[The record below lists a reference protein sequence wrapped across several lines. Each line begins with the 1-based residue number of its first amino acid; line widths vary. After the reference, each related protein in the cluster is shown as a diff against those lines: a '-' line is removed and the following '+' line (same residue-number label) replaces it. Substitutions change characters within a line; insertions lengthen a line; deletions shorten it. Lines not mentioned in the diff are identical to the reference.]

1 MIKRPRQLPA
11 ILLVV
16 LTSAVGTAA
25 RSSIDGQTYSNTD
38 YGFQVTAP
46 AGWSIEQNIGAA
58 LVLLQS
64 PDGEVAFR
72 VFIDLMS
79 SLDTPADHREKA
91 KGRYGIRGRET
102 TVQELIEEW
111 EGQSPEYLP
120 LPGAY
125 RGEEEP
131 VGELDHEA
139 LPPEGG
145 EDEGGDGAET
155 GMDDPTGEAGGEPM
169 ETVVEGDAMEVA
181 DGSFADADPDAG
193 EVIIEE
199 MTVMEGLI
207 ALQQTTGV
215 PYKDA
220 AARELESEQVEEQ
233 TEQLDD
239 LAAVLRELAASEP
252 RLTTYDHSV
261 TDPTSGATTNTRHIV
276 CYLLRNTVGY
286 TIQASVPKE
295 RFRHHLRDLIAVFT
309 SMRIPA
315 LEGGRYGRADAI
327 EMDPQT
333 TGVITGRV
341 LIRGTAVPGATVA
354 LYRTRDDYISREP
367 YKTTTSNFIGEF
379 QLVGV
384 PPGTYFLL
392 EADAE
397 LGEER
402 LGTFQ
407 PLLDVK
413 VRRGFASF
421 VNLEL
426 ERVE

>member
-1 MIKRPRQLPA
+1 MIKRPRQLTA
-11 ILLVV
+11 ILLAV
-16 LTSAVGTAA
+16 LTTAAPAAA

-111 EGQSPEYLP
+111 EGRSPEYLP

-125 RGEEEP
+125 RTEEEL

-145 EDEGGDGAET
+145 EGEGGAGAET

-181 DGSFADADPDAG
+181 DGGFADADPDAG

-207 ALQQTTGV
+207 ALQRTTGV

-220 AARELESEQVEEQ
+220 AARELESEQAEEQ

-252 RLTTYDHSV
+252 RLTTYDHVV
-261 TDPTSGATTNTRHIV
+261 TDPTSGATTNTRHVV

-354 LYRTRDDYISREP
+354 LYRTRDDYASREP